1 MNKTVEVMAMGT
13 APEGLTLS
21 IHNAR
26 EAVKSRYSPH
36 TPLTARPTSSPL
48 PGKKKKELKENDAF
62 RK

>member
-26 EAVKSRYSPH
+26 EAVKSRYSPR
-36 TPLTARPTSSPL
+36 TPLTASPPSSPWQ
-48 PGKKKKELKENDAF
+48 KKKELKESDAF
-62 RK
+62 RE